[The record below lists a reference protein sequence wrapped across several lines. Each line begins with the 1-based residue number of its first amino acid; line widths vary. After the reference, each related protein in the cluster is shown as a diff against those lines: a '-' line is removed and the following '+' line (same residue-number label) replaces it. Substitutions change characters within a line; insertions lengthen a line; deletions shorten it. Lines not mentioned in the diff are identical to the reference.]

1 MGDNKAKYRTLR
13 AKVYSSKQRLQ
24 TFDQTINNVMN
35 SLLPRQPQT
44 QEKGNNAQNSPDYT
58 KQINKLS
65 AKLSESEKR
74 NQQSSNAYKKQVN
87 QLDKKVQAGD
97 EQNLELSQ
105 SLKKAIDRIY
115 ADKNRQAAAAKQGNN
130 PSASAEQQAGQSEYG
145 QGLEAAATPAVSV
158 STEDGT
164 DTTTKDGTTTEDSTV
179 DKVIKKTISIGEYFK
194 VGKYKYRVT
203 NTFGIREGINAVAG
217 REGTHSGGL
226 DLVGYDE
233 AGNKA
238 NLPISLTDGK
248 IVSIIR
254 DGDGSV
260 MDPTQGVAGGYTMR
274 ILMGD
279 GKIMT
284 YMHLGEDV
292 WKNKASLINTTVKR
306 GDLLYE
312 GDYSIGSG
320 SQTAP
325 HIKVR
330 VSSLDRGKIV
340 KDHTLE
346 ENDPTNYILDGKF
359 VR

>member
-1 MGDNKAKYRTLR
+1 MDINKSKYKSLQ
-13 AKVYSSKQRLQ
+13 AKVYNSKKSVYN
-24 TFDQTINNVMN
+24 FDQTISNLMN
-35 SLLPRQPQT
+35 SLLPRQSQGEGKNT
-44 QEKGNNAQNSPDYT
+44 QESPDYSN
-58 KQINKLS
+58 QLNELN

-74 NQQSSNAYKKQVN
+74 NQQTGEAYRKQVD
-87 QLDKKVQAGD
+87 QLSDKVQSGD
-97 EQNLELSQ
+97 EQNLELSN
-105 SLKKAIDRIY
+105 SLKKAIERIY

-130 PSASAEQQAGQSEYG
+130 PSQSAEQQGEQSEQSEYG
-145 QGLEAAATPAVSV
+145 QSLEALATPSV
-158 STEDGT
+158 TVEPEEAEA
-164 DTTTKDGTTTEDSTV
+164 TTEESTAA
-179 DKVIKKTISIGEYFK
+179 KVAKQTVAIGDYFK

-203 NTFGIREGINAVAG
+203 NTFGIREGANTVAG
-217 REGTHSGGL
+217 REGKHSGGM

-233 AGNKA
+233 EGNKA
-238 NLPISLTDGK
+238 NMPISLTDGK

-260 MDPTQGVAGGYTMR
+260 MDPTKGAAGGYTMR
-274 ILMGD
+274 VLMGD

-292 WKNKASLINTTVKR
+292 WKNKANLMNKTIKR

-330 VSSLDRGKIV
+330 VSSLENGKIA

-346 ENDPTNYILDGKF
+346 ENDPTNYALNGKYA
-359 VR
+359 